1 MKIICIIATVLF
13 VFINANFAF
22 AFKDKN
28 FSIGLGYYSQN
39 SLGYVSTKDNGKS
52 SFLGPTFTPLNL
64 RYDSNFS
71 SDWFL
76 SPQLS
81 YTFIPR
87 NLEGNT
93 GKISFLHLALQFGKN
108 ISDSGNLTWDI
119 YGGPG
124 LIRYDIKGAGG
135 TTVMNNGTS
144 TATFAV
150 PGGTGVVQKLTTN
163 LGTSMAFGKSIFSF
177 DVIIENAFS
186 NKKRT
191 ESLMLSY
198 AYILGGGY

>member
-1 MKIICIIATVLF
+1 MKIISTVAIFSFGLIIGH
-13 VFINANFAF
+13 NAL
-22 AFKDKN
+22 AFKHKN
-28 FSIGLGYYSQN
+28 FSIGFGYYAQN
-39 SLGYVSTKDNGKS
+39 SLGLVSNSETGKS
-52 SFLGPTFTPLNL
+52 GLLGPSFTPLNF

-81 YTFIPR
+81 YTLIPR

-93 GKISFLHLALQFGKN
+93 GKISFLHFALQFGKN
-108 ISDSGNLTWDI
+108 LQSSGSQTWDV
-119 YGGPG
+119 YAGPG
-124 LIRYDIKGAGG
+124 LIRYDIKGTSG

-144 TATFAV
+144 TATFAM
-150 PGGTGVVQKLTTN
+150 PGGTSTVQKLTAN
-163 LGTSMAFGKSIFSF
+163 LGASVTFSKSLFAF
-177 DVIIENAFS
+177 DVIVENAFS

-198 AYILGGGY
+198 AFIFGDGF